1 MSSPTPSV
9 RRLLIALA
17 LLALV
22 AVTGCWN
29 PFQPSV
35 LGRGVST
42 PPPAPN
48 TPSNTLLLFKWCYEN
63 RSQAEYR
70 ELFTADYRFAFAAL
84 DTNGNAYRDQPW
96 TRDDELESSRK
107 LFEGGEA
114 DQPAASLITLVLDRS
129 FRVQNDTRPGKYNP
143 EQRKTITTQ
152 VNLTI
157 QTVDGTATNVNGKA
171 TFFLVRGDSALIPDD
186 IGLGPDP
193 NRWYIERWEDQTYAP
208 TGAQALMAGGSAGAL
223 PASGTAAH
231 AGLRPASVR
240 VTSFSAERGGNAVGP
255 SRPAQPATAAAPHN
269 LFWGALKVWYR

>member
-1 MSSPTPSV
+1 MSPLV
-9 RRLLIALA
+9 RRLGLPFIV
-17 LLALV
+17 LALV

-29 PFQPSV
+29 PFQPNV

-48 TPSNTLLLFKWCYEN
+48 TPSNVLLLFKWCYEN

-129 FRVQNDTRPGKYNP
+129 FRVQNDTRPGKYDP
-143 EQRKTITTQ
+143 DRRKTITTQ

-157 QTVDGTATNVNGKA
+157 QTIDGTATNVNGKA

-186 IGLGPDP
+186 IGLGPDA
-193 NRWYIERWEDQTYAP
+193 NRWYIERWEDQTFAAV
-208 TGAQALMAGGSAGAL
+208 AQGLTAGGTPGAL
-223 PASGTAAH
+223 PASGSATR
-231 AGLRPASVR
+231 AGSGGVRPSSVR
-240 VTSFSAERGGNAVGP
+240 VTSFAAQRGVIPVTGAP
-255 SRPAQPATAAAPHN
+255 RPAQPATTERFN
-269 LFWGALKVWYR
+269 LTWGAVKVWYR